1 MKKIDIASL
10 LIDNLDSLTELLEKL
25 DSIDKNIAQE
35 CASILAAGL
44 IAELSKHKDM
54 LILIYDKLASL
65 TKS

>member
-10 LIDNLDSLTELLEKL
+10 LVDNLDTLTELLEKL
-25 DSIDKNIAQE
+25 DRLDSSIAQE
-35 CASILAAGL
+35 CANILIAGL

-54 LILIYDKLASL
+54 LILIYDKLSSL